1 MLRAGKHD
9 GVIAWGGGSGLDTA
23 KAIAFMAGQTRPM
36 WDFEDIGDWWTR
48 ANPAG
53 ILPTIAVPTTAG
65 TGSETGRASVITDE
79 ATHTKKVIFHP
90 KMMPAI
96 VIADPELTV
105 GLPPKLTAGTG
116 MDAFIHCFEAY
127 CAPGYH
133 PYAEGIAVEGMRLVK
148 ENLARAVKDGRDLEA
163 RGHMLAASQMGSTAF
178 QKGLGAIHSLSHP
191 VGAVLDTHHGLTNAV
206 AMPYVVKFNRAAI
219 EDKIVRLARWLDL
232 RTPTFDGFMQWTLDL
247 RREIGI
253 PHTLAELGVK
263 IEHLDKF
270 SEMAAVD
277 PTAGGNPVKAGVPE
291 MRKMYERRAHVARDG
306 SWRWH
311 ATFPCRSASQRRHHR
326 RRHHGLLDGLSS
338 GQERLEGRRA
348 AGAGAAERRH
358 DLACGR
364 AGRPAARLPEPDAA
378 DPVQHQALCR
388 ARGRDR
394 PGDGLEAVR
403 LDLGR
408 AHAGAHDLS
417 APLGGDGQQAGRR
430 LRGADARSRPARST
444 RSCAPTTWSARSG
457 CRATARPIRPTSP
470 RRWPRARATTAC
482 ASSRR
487 RG

>member
-1 MLRAGKHD
+1 
-9 GVIAWGGGSGLDTA
+9 
-23 KAIAFMAGQTRPM
+23 MAGQTRPM

-53 ILPTIAVPTTAG
+53 IFPSIAVPTTAG

-90 KMMPAI
+90 KMMPQV
-96 VIADPELTV
+96 VIADPQLTV

-232 RTPTFDGFMQWTLDL
+232 RNATFDGFMQWTLDL

-263 IEHLDKF
+263 LEHLDKF
-270 SEMAAVD
+270 AEMAAVD
-277 PTAGGNPVKAGVPE
+277 PTAGGNPIKVGVPE
-291 MRKMYERRAHVARDG
+291 MRKMYE
-306 SWRWH
+306 
-311 ATFPCRSASQRRHHR
+311 
-326 RRHHGLLDGLSS
+326 
-338 GQERLEGRRA
+338 A
-348 AGAGAAERRH
+348 AV
-358 DLACGR
+358 
-364 AGRPAARLPEPDAA
+364 AGRL
-378 DPVQHQALCR
+378 
-388 ARGRDR
+388 
-394 PGDGLEAVR
+394 
-403 LDLGR
+403 
-408 AHAGAHDLS
+408 
-417 APLGGDGQQAGRR
+417 
-430 LRGADARSRPARST
+430 
-444 RSCAPTTWSARSG
+444 
-457 CRATARPIRPTSP
+457 
-470 RRWPRARATTAC
+470 
-482 ASSRR
+482 
-487 RG
+487 